1 MMAIQIREYKHPVDY
16 PEVWRLW
23 ENMEVG
29 IRLGRSDTPE
39 EIQKKI
45 DHNPELFL
53 LAEIDPQL
61 VGTLMGGFDGRRG
74 LIYHLAV
81 TPLFRK
87 QGIGSMLMNEME
99 NRLKSHGCLKCHL
112 MVTKDNVEAM
122 RYYEL
127 RGWERMDSIHVYGK
141 EFA

>member
-1 MMAIQIREYKHPVDY
+1 
-16 PEVWRLW
+16 
-23 ENMEVG
+23 MEVG

-53 LAEIDPQL
+53 LAEIDHQL

-81 TPLFRK
+81 SPLFRR

-99 NRLKSHGCLKCHL
+99 NRFKSRGCLKCYL

-127 RGWERMDSIHVYGK
+127 RGWERMDSIQVYGK

>member
-1 MMAIQIREYKHPVDY
+1 MMAIHIREYKHPVDY
-16 PEVWRLW
+16 PEVRRLW

-53 LAEIDPQL
+53 LAEIDHQL

-81 TPLFRK
+81 SPLFRR

-99 NRLKSHGCLKCHL
+99 NRFKSRGCLKCYL

-127 RGWERMDSIHVYGK
+127 RGWERMDSIQVYGK